1 MLWRT
6 NNLEGIWFCCVR
18 PSGGNPYKMVVAHQL
33 LEYDW
38 HSRMGAFQNILT
50 SLPPDAIFL
59 ATRHIFNSKKPFG
72 LSDWRF
78 VIRYYKL
85 YSYSHYHYMKATIA
99 LIKWESI
106 LNKVKSRLETSRSAK
121 GRFQLD
127 SLTCSWKEDPW
138 LIFYRESN

>member
-6 NNLEGIWFCCVR
+6 NNLERNWFFC
-18 PSGGNPYKMVVAHQL
+18 GNPYQMVVAHQF

-38 HSRMGAFQNILT
+38 HSCMGEFLNILE
-50 SLPPDAIFL
+50 SLPLDAIFL
-59 ATRHIFNSKKPFG
+59 ATMHILNLKKPFG
-72 LSDWRF
+72 LRSDWRF
-78 VIRYYKL
+78 VTQYYKL
-85 YSYSHYHYMKATIA
+85 YSYSHYHYMKIIIA

-106 LNKVKSRLETSRSAK
+106 LNKVKSRLVTSRSAK

-138 LIFYRESN
+138 LIFYRKRN